1 MRARTMVVA
10 DHHFDRLV
18 EINEGF
24 ATWLYPLVKLCA
36 VVHVLAKGVSRRSL
50 LTSNPNEQLHSELE
64 AGALEIGRL
73 GLDCNISGMLIPMIY
88 HQSSFAAEYSTNWHI
103 M

>member
-1 MRARTMVVA
+1 MVVA
-10 DHHFDRLV
+10 DHHFDRFA

-50 LTSNPNEQLHSELE
+50 LASNPNEQLHSVILPERAEPPCDLPHRELD
-64 AGALEIGRL
+64 AVHG
-73 GLDCNISGMLIPMIY
+73 NKMIP
-88 HQSSFAAEYSTNWHI
+88 SP
-103 M
+103 